1 MKFSDETYKK
11 LISEIMAQQHGTGKV
26 FNFLVK
32 LDQFETEFTVDKPP
46 EVTLDKIREITV
58 PIDHHDL
65 PDDEYLFYIGTGIKD
80 LNPAVV
86 HLKITGD
93 DDSTT
98 VSVIS
103 SAAEGLIRQKSNK
116 KAIEK
121 LKMQLG
127 LLDVL

>member
-1 MKFSDETYKK
+1 MKLSDETYKK
-11 LISEIMAQQHGTGKV
+11 IISEIMKQQHGTGKV

-32 LDQFETEFTVDKPP
+32 LDQVETEFTVDTPS
-46 EVTLDKIREITV
+46 EVTLDRIREITV

-80 LNPAVV
+80 LNPAVA

-93 DDSTT
+93 GDSTA
-98 VSVIS
+98 VSVLS

-121 LKMQLG
+121 LKVQLG
-127 LLDVL
+127 LLDQL

>member
-1 MKFSDETYKK
+1 MKLSDETYKK
-11 LISEIMAQQHGTGKV
+11 IISEIMMQQHGTGKV

-32 LDQFETEFTVDKPP
+32 LDQVEAKFTVDKQA

-65 PDDEYLFYIGTGIKD
+65 PDDEHLFYIGTGVKG
-80 LNPAVV
+80 LNPAVA

-93 DDSTT
+93 GNSTT
-98 VSVIS
+98 VSVLS

-121 LKMQLG
+121 LKVQLG
-127 LLDVL
+127 LLDEL